1 MATIFV
7 FGFDLGEAAQIRRI
21 RSFRAAGHE
30 VRSATMRR
38 ANMNPG
44 FEPDWSNIDL
54 GRVENERLVRRLAV
68 IAKAVGRMARRRRA
82 LDGTDVIVA
91 RNLDML
97 AIAWAARL
105 IAGRTRT
112 PLVYECLD
120 IHGLL
125 TRHGPVGAAAR
136 WAERRLLARVAM
148 TLVSSPGFTREWF
161 GRVQGHR
168 GRVVLLENK
177 LWFDAAPPPRPARP
191 RRCAAGAPLTLGWV
205 GSLRCAPSLRLL
217 LAVADAMGPALQ
229 LRLCGNVH
237 GHALPDFDAAIAGR
251 ANVAYRGPY
260 AYPDGLAEAYR
271 GCDLVWAQDLWQR
284 GGNSDW
290 LLPNR
295 IYEASWFGCPSV
307 AVSGSET
314 GRRIAADGLGFVI
327 AEPTP
332 EALVALLRGLD
343 PEAIRSCAAALLAR
357 DERDFRLTVA
367 EVAAAL
373 APALPA
379 RAAAPGGDQCAVG
392 AVR

>member
-21 RSFRAAGHE
+21 RSFRAAGHA
-30 VRSATMRR
+30 VRSATLRR
-38 ANMNPG
+38 SNMNAG
-44 FEPDWSNIDL
+44 FVPDWPNIDL
-54 GRVENERLVRRLAV
+54 GLVENERLGRRLAV
-68 IAKAVGRMARRRRA
+68 IASAVGRMARRRRA
-82 LDGTDVIVA
+82 LDGADLIVA

-105 IAGRTRT
+105 LAGRTRT

-125 TRHGPVGAAAR
+125 TRPGPVGAAAR
-136 WAERRLLARVAM
+136 WAERRLLARTTV

-177 LWFDAAPPPRPARP
+177 LWFDAASPPRPTAP
-191 RRCAAGAPLTLGWV
+191 QRRAPDAPLTLGWV

-217 LAVADAMGPALQ
+217 LAVAEAMGPALR
-229 LRLCGNVH
+229 LRLHGNVH
-237 GHALPDFDAAIAGR
+237 RHALPDFDAAIAGR
-251 ANVAYRGPY
+251 DNVTYHGPY
-260 AYPDGLAEAYR
+260 AYPNGLAEAYR
-271 GCDLVWAQDLWQR
+271 GCDLVWAQDLWQP

-295 IYEASWFGCPSV
+295 IYEASWFGCPSI

-343 PEAIRSCAAALLAR
+343 PRAIRARAATLLAR
-357 DERDFRLTVA
+357 DDRDFCLTTA

-373 APALPA
+373 APALPV
-379 RAAAPGGDQCAVG
+379 RAVACGGDQRAVG
-392 AVR
+392 ALR